1 MVDKALFMETLR
13 AVQEVAKASQEPMG
27 REEIQEYF
35 KDMELSPQQQ
45 EMIYQYFQE
54 PMEKPISEE
63 AGQSYQQRGEA
74 GRSYQQREEAG
85 RPSQQR
91 GEARRSYQQRGE
103 AGQSYQQTEN
113 NKSSGGRKAHSRHYQ
128 MYLNEIN
135 HISQLSQEGKE
146 ELYRK
151 LLEGDSS
158 AVSVISTQW
167 LKRITEMAGDYVTGR
182 ALVEDLVQEGNMG
195 LLLGMEQLLGAGGQ
209 YRELALDSSA
219 MERKLEGYV
228 REAMEQYRQE
238 TEGTDSGENA
248 ILAKVNLL
256 YEAQKVLA
264 EENGTVPGMQEL
276 SDYTRIPVNE
286 VRDIMA
292 LSRKKGE
299 GEKL

>member
-1 MVDKALFMETLR
+1 VFTVLNLSAKKKLTKTISHGTMSGKEQEEFMVDKALFMETLR

-63 AGQSYQQRGEA
+63 T
-74 GRSYQQREEAG
+74 GRT
-85 RPSQQR
+85 SQQ
-91 GEARRSYQQRGE
+91 
-103 AGQSYQQTEN
+103 TKN
-113 NKSSGGRKAHSRHYQ
+113 KKSSGGRKDHTRHYQ

-135 HISQLSQEGKE
+135 HISELSREGKE
-146 ELYRK
+146 EMYRK

-167 LKRITEMAGDYVTGR
+167 LKRITEIAGAYVTGR

-195 LLLGMEQLLGAGGQ
+195 LLLGMEQLLGAGDQ
-209 YRELALDSSA
+209 YRELALDSGA
-219 MERKLEGYV
+219 MERKLEAYV

-238 TEGTDSGENA
+238 TEGTDHGESS
-248 ILAKVNLL
+248 ILAKVNLV
-256 YEAQKVLA
+256 YEAQKALA
-264 EENGTVPGMQEL
+264 EENGTIPGMEEL
-276 SDYTRIPVNE
+276 SDYTRIPVDE
-286 VRDIMA
+286 ICDIMA